1 MTADKNYLTELLLL
15 DLHLHKQ
22 LLFADHQS
30 EEAQRRLD
38 LDQVFSTPWH
48 VDSHSIHIILFES
61 SELTQPTR
69 FKSKALSLEGSPKL
83 WRDAPVPDLVPMTRS
98 EGPSMKH
105 TANEAL
111 AMECHGMRGRSQ
123 HLQLLKMR
131 LKKKETNLMKLECF
145 IVLMQGLCSDTRV
158 WSSVYRYV
166 YHIIS
171 MIIDTLYTY
180 PTGLQGFKL
189 QNMLFFR
196 TERLGTLTKIYRGR
210 SWCNQC
216 RKLSSNELTEQRF
229 SKRM

>member
-1 MTADKNYLTELLLL
+1 
-15 DLHLHKQ
+15 
-22 LLFADHQS
+22 
-30 EEAQRRLD
+30 
-38 LDQVFSTPWH
+38 
-48 VDSHSIHIILFES
+48 
-61 SELTQPTR
+61 
-69 FKSKALSLEGSPKL
+69 
-83 WRDAPVPDLVPMTRS
+83 MTRS

-111 AMECHGMRGRSQ
+111 AMECHGMKCHVVNDRGRSQ

-171 MIIDTLYTY
+171 MIIDTFYIHIRLD
-180 PTGLQGFKL
+180 FKVL
-189 QNMLFFR
+189 SFKNMLFFR